1 MAAAS
6 LSGVHVA
13 GLREIGFQFLR
24 GDPDRLILRGMG
36 RIRAVLLAVVFL
48 AAEMPQLLG
57 SPVTG
62 PAFLWSPQHF
72 GSSQHDNK
80 EFVDYRTFSPKDLTK
95 SVLSEGG
102 WSNVVVRLSSMSCHR
117 KQFITNWNIR
127 QYNLQTSDIS
137 SIKQPDPSLIDI
149 LKLSFTTSNFSMAF
163 PYVAIDEQE
172 MLENSLVKGF
182 AENCGQGL
190 GVNRIAY
197 LDSCS
202 LDGGNK
208 KLEGLHSVHDILA
221 SRISGKMDLIV
232 LCSGDSKE
240 SDRTPSE
247 GEALSN
253 VVDMLK
259 QSGAKY
265 TILYASRPYRTTQ
278 YPAHLAVR
286 FLAESPQGQA
296 SANSTCDGVC
306 QIKSSLL
313 EGIFVAIVLLIIL
326 ISGLCCMIGIDTPS
340 RFETPQES

>member
-13 GLREIGFQFLR
+13 GLVEIGFQFLR

-72 GSSQHDNK
+72 GSSQHDNE
-80 EFVDYRTFSPKDLTK
+80 EFVDYRTFSPKDLAK

-102 WSNVVVRLSSMSCHR
+102 WSNVVCTREKLNDNMDVAVVFVGR
-117 KQFITNWNIR
+117 K
-127 QYNLQTSDIS
+127 LQTSDIS

>member
-6 LSGVHVA
+6 INGIH
-13 GLREIGFQFLR
+13 
-24 GDPDRLILRGMG
+24 GMG
-36 RIRAVLLAVVFL
+36 RIRAVLLAAVFL

-72 GSSQHDNK
+72 GSSHHDNK
-80 EFVDYRTFSPKDLTK
+80 EFVDYRTFSPKDLAK

-102 WSNVVVRLSSMSCHR
+102 WSNVVCTPEKLNDDMDVAVVFVGR
-117 KQFITNWNIR
+117 
-127 QYNLQTSDIS
+127 
-137 SIKQPDPSLIDI
+137 
-149 LKLSFTTSNFSMAF
+149 KLSFRTSNFSMAF

-208 KLEGLHSVHDILA
+208 KLEGLHSIHDILA

-232 LCSGDSKE
+232 LCSGDTKE
-240 SDRTPSE
+240 SDRTQSE

-253 VVDMLK
+253 VVNMLK
-259 QSGAKY
+259 ESGAKY
-265 TILYASRPYRTTQ
+265 TILYASKPYRTTQ
-278 YPAHLAVR
+278 YPAHSAVR
-286 FLAESPQGQA
+286 FLAESPQSQA
-296 SANSTCDGVC
+296 SDNSTCDGVC

>member
-1 MAAAS
+1 
-6 LSGVHVA
+6 
-13 GLREIGFQFLR
+13 
-24 GDPDRLILRGMG
+24 
-36 RIRAVLLAVVFL
+36 
-48 AAEMPQLLG
+48 
-57 SPVTG
+57 
-62 PAFLWSPQHF
+62 
-72 GSSQHDNK
+72 
-80 EFVDYRTFSPKDLTK
+80 
-95 SVLSEGG
+95 
-102 WSNVVVRLSSMSCHR
+102 
-117 KQFITNWNIR
+117 
-127 QYNLQTSDIS
+127 
-137 SIKQPDPSLIDI
+137 
-149 LKLSFTTSNFSMAF
+149 MAF

>member
-13 GLREIGFQFLR
+13 GLVVIGFQFLR

-80 EFVDYRTFSPKDLTK
+80 EFVDYRTFSPNDLAK

-102 WSNVVVRLSSMSCHR
+102 WSNVVCTREKLNDNMDVAVVFVGR
-117 KQFITNWNIR
+117 K
-127 QYNLQTSDIS
+127 LQTSDIS

-253 VVDMLK
+253 VVNMLK

-278 YPAHLAVR
+278 YPAHLA
-286 FLAESPQGQA
+286 
-296 SANSTCDGVC
+296 
-306 QIKSSLL
+306 
-313 EGIFVAIVLLIIL
+313 AIVLLIIL

>member
-1 MAAAS
+1 
-6 LSGVHVA
+6 
-13 GLREIGFQFLR
+13 
-24 GDPDRLILRGMG
+24 MG
-36 RIRAVLLAVVFL
+36 RIRAVLLAAVFL

-72 GSSQHDNK
+72 GSSHHDNK
-80 EFVDYRTFSPKDLTK
+80 EFVDYRTFSPKDLAK

-102 WSNVVVRLSSMSCHR
+102 WSNVVCTPEKLNDDMDVAVVFVGR
-117 KQFITNWNIR
+117 
-127 QYNLQTSDIS
+127 
-137 SIKQPDPSLIDI
+137 
-149 LKLSFTTSNFSMAF
+149 KLSFRTSNFSMAF

-208 KLEGLHSVHDILA
+208 KLEGLHSIHDILA

-232 LCSGDSKE
+232 LCSGDTKE
-240 SDRTPSE
+240 SDRTQSE

-253 VVDMLK
+253 VVNMLK
-259 QSGAKY
+259 ESGAKY
-265 TILYASRPYRTTQ
+265 TILYASKPYRTTQ
-278 YPAHLAVR
+278 YPAHSAVR
-286 FLAESPQGQA
+286 FLAESPQSQA
-296 SANSTCDGVC
+296 SDNSTCDGVC

-313 EGIFVAIVLLIIL
+313 EGIFVHSTALVVVLVIIEAL
-326 ISGLCCMIGIDTPS
+326 VL
-340 RFETPQES
+340 

>member
-13 GLREIGFQFLR
+13 GLGEIGFQFLR

-72 GSSQHDNK
+72 GSSQHDNE
-80 EFVDYRTFSPKDLTK
+80 EFVDYRTFSPKDLAK

-102 WSNVVVRLSSMSCHR
+102 WSNVVCTREKLNDNMDVAVVFVGR
-117 KQFITNWNIR
+117 K
-127 QYNLQTSDIS
+127 LQTSDIS

-221 SRISGKMDLIV
+221 SRISGRMDLIV

-240 SDRTPSE
+240 SDRTLSE

-253 VVDMLK
+253 VVNMLK

>member
-13 GLREIGFQFLR
+13 GLGEIGFQFLR
-24 GDPDRLILRGMG
+24 GDPDRVILRGMG
-36 RIRAVLLAVVFL
+36 RLKDVLLAVVFL

-80 EFVDYRTFSPKDLTK
+80 EFVDYRTFSPKDLAK

-102 WSNVVVRLSSMSCHR
+102 WSNVVCTRETLNDNMDVAVVFVGR
-117 KQFITNWNIR
+117 K
-127 QYNLQTSDIS
+127 LQTSDIS

-253 VVDMLK
+253 VVNMLK
-259 QSGAKY
+259 ESGAKY

-278 YPAHLAVR
+278 YPTHLAVR

>member
-1 MAAAS
+1 
-6 LSGVHVA
+6 
-13 GLREIGFQFLR
+13 
-24 GDPDRLILRGMG
+24 MG

-102 WSNVVVRLSSMSCHR
+102 WSNVVCTREKLNDNMDVAVVFVGR
-117 KQFITNWNIR
+117 K
-127 QYNLQTSDIS
+127 LQTSDIS

>member
-1 MAAAS
+1 
-6 LSGVHVA
+6 
-13 GLREIGFQFLR
+13 
-24 GDPDRLILRGMG
+24 MG
-36 RIRAVLLAVVFL
+36 RIRAVLVAVVFL
-48 AAEMPQLLG
+48 AAEIPQLLG

-72 GSSQHDNK
+72 GSSNNDNK
-80 EFVDYRTFSPKDLTK
+80 EFVDYRTFSPKDLAK

-102 WSNVVVRLSSMSCHR
+102 WSNVVCTREQLNDNMDVAVVFVGR
-117 KQFITNWNIR
+117 K
-127 QYNLQTSDIS
+127 LQTSDIS
-137 SIKQPDPSLIDI
+137 STKQPDPSLIDI

-163 PYVAIDEQE
+163 PYVSIDEQE

-182 AENCGQGL
+182 VENCGQGL
-190 GVNRIAY
+190 GVNQIAY

-232 LCSGDSKE
+232 LCSGGSEE
-240 SDRTPSE
+240 SQSE

-253 VVDMLK
+253 VVNMLK

-265 TILYASRPYRTTQ
+265 TILYASKPYRTTQ
-278 YPAHLAVR
+278 YPAHLAAR
-286 FLAESPQGQA
+286 FLAESPQSQP

>member
-1 MAAAS
+1 
-6 LSGVHVA
+6 
-13 GLREIGFQFLR
+13 
-24 GDPDRLILRGMG
+24 MG
-36 RIRAVLLAVVFL
+36 RIRAVLLAAVFL

-72 GSSQHDNK
+72 GSSHHDNK
-80 EFVDYRTFSPKDLTK
+80 EFVDYRTFSPKDLAK

-102 WSNVVVRLSSMSCHR
+102 WSNVVCTPEKLNDDMDVAVVFVGR
-117 KQFITNWNIR
+117 K
-127 QYNLQTSDIS
+127 LQTSDIS
-137 SIKQPDPSLIDI
+137 STKQPDPSLIDI
-149 LKLSFTTSNFSMAF
+149 LKLSFRTSNFSMAF

-208 KLEGLHSVHDILA
+208 KLEGLHSIHDILA

-232 LCSGDSKE
+232 LCSGDTKE
-240 SDRTPSE
+240 SDRTQSE

-253 VVDMLK
+253 VVNMLK
-259 QSGAKY
+259 ESGAKY
-265 TILYASRPYRTTQ
+265 TILYASKPYRTTQ
-278 YPAHLAVR
+278 YPAHSAVR
-286 FLAESPQGQA
+286 FLAESPQSQA
-296 SANSTCDGVC
+296 SDNSTCDGVC